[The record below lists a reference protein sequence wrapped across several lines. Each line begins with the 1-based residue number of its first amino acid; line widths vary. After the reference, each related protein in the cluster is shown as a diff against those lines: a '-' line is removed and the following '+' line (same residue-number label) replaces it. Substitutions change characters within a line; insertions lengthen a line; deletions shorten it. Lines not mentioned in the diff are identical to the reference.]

1 MRRRGCRQDIGDEAL
16 VPASDGVVHRPV
28 VPRAPVPVQ
37 DLLAVAGVPAPVDRL
52 PQPVDRLAQARFS
65 GEVLPRAEQPRYQEG
80 GFDQVAAVI
89 LRREGYRG
97 AGPAMQK
104 MRKDAV
110 VGFDL
115 AEKRSE
121 EHTSELQS
129 LMRHSYD
136 VFCLKKKKNNN

>member
-1 MRRRGCRQDIGDEAL
+1 MFRQ
-16 VPASDGVVHRPV
+16 P
-28 VPRAPVPVQ
+28 PRSTRTYTLFPSTTHF
-37 DLLAVAGVPAPVDRL
+37 RS
-52 PQPVDRLAQARFS
+52 QARFS

-115 AEKRSE
+115 RSE

-129 LMRHSYD
+129 LMRTSYA
-136 VFCLKKKKNNN
+136 VFCWKKKILTY

>member
-1 MRRRGCRQDIGDEAL
+1 MIRRPPRSTRTDTLFPYTTLCR
-16 VPASDGVVHRPV
+16 S
-28 VPRAPVPVQ
+28 
-37 DLLAVAGVPAPVDRL
+37 APVDRL

-65 GEVLPRAEQPRYQEG
+65 GEVLPRAEQPRYPEG

-89 LRREGYRG
+89 LRRDGYRG

-115 AEKRSE
+115 AVKGNDTIE
-121 EHTSELQS
+121 ELQ
-129 LMRHSYD
+129 D
-136 VFCLKKKKNNN
+136 

>member
-1 MRRRGCRQDIGDEAL
+1 MFRQ
-16 VPASDGVVHRPV
+16 P
-28 VPRAPVPVQ
+28 PRSTRTYTLFPSTTHF
-37 DLLAVAGVPAPVDRL
+37 RS
-52 PQPVDRLAQARFS
+52 QARFS

-115 AEKRSE
+115 AEKGNDKIE
-121 EHTSELQS
+121 ALQD
-129 LMRHSYD
+129 LRAIQKAALDARQQRHD
-136 VFCLKKKKNNN
+136 AETAAATGERGAQVVTECLVAALERERGG

>member
-1 MRRRGCRQDIGDEAL
+1 MFRQ
-16 VPASDGVVHRPV
+16 P
-28 VPRAPVPVQ
+28 PRSTRTYTLFPSTTHF
-37 DLLAVAGVPAPVDRL
+37 RS
-52 PQPVDRLAQARFS
+52 QARFS

-115 AEKRSE
+115 AEKGTATIE
-121 EHTSELQS
+121 TLQDFRAIQKDA
-129 LMRHSYD
+129 LDARQQRHEADTPAPTRDS
-136 VFCLKKKKNNN
+136 CTAREQT

>member
-1 MRRRGCRQDIGDEAL
+1 MFRQ
-16 VPASDGVVHRPV
+16 P
-28 VPRAPVPVQ
+28 PRSTRTYTLFPSTTHF
-37 DLLAVAGVPAPVDRL
+37 RS
-52 PQPVDRLAQARFS
+52 QARFS

-115 AEKRSE
+115 AEKGNDTIEALQDFRAIQKAALDARQQRHDAETAAATRSE

-129 LMRHSYD
+129 LMRISYA
-136 VFCLKKKKNNN
+136 VFCLKKTTHQT